1 MQVFKQYLLNNRVT
15 LVADLADFVTE
26 YRQMY
31 KRNVKVYKGIDNTV
45 EFRIKNADQKPVSI
59 DGKAVRFD
67 ITDTQN
73 KLLLTKNAVVLD
85 DGSTKSKKGLMT
97 VKLTEGELLDIDDQL
112 AKYSCY
118 IIEADGERTLLYADT
133 QFGATGTI
141 EIIEDAFPQPSKV
154 HEVTNFLL
162 DSNYYYSDAVTGEAT
177 RKDGLHTMTVYS
189 DDFVGTFT
197 VEVTLNDILNETA
210 QWSTYASYT
219 VDFTSR
225 TQPFLVEMNGLFTY
239 VRVKYEEAG
248 GATHNNIGSI
258 DKFLLRN

>member
-1 MQVFKQYLLNNRVT
+1 MQVFKQYLLTNRVT

-45 EFRIKNADQKPVSI
+45 EFQIKNADQKSVSI
-59 DGKAVRFD
+59 DGKTVRFD
-67 ITDTQN
+67 ITDTSN
-73 KLLLTKNAVVLD
+73 RLLLTKNATILD
-85 DGSTKSKKGLMT
+85 DGSTKNKKGLMT
-97 VKLTEGELLDIDDQL
+97 VKITEGELLDIDDQL

-118 IIEADGERTLLYADT
+118 IVDTDGQKTLLYADT

-141 EIIEDAFPQPSKV
+141 EIIDDAFPMPSTT
-154 HEVTNFLL
+154 HEVDNFLL
-162 DSNYYYSDAVTGEAT
+162 DSGYYYSNAVTGEAT

-189 DDFVGTFT
+189 DSFNGTFT

-210 QWSTYASYT
+210 LWSDYASYT
-219 VDFTSR
+219 VDFTQR

-239 VRVKYEEAG
+239 IRVKYEEAG
-248 GATHNNIGSI
+248 GATYNNIGKL
-258 DKFLLRN
+258 DKFLVRN